1 MPEVSATDAAREFS
15 SLLDAVEHRG
25 EHFMVVRHGKAV
37 AHIEPV
43 SRGRG
48 ADVKALLRDR
58 HPDASWA
65 DQLAEVRDLLE
76 VDDRS

>member
-25 EHFMVVRHGKAV
+25 EHFTVVRHGKAV

-58 HPDASWA
+58 RPDASWA
-65 DQLAEVRDLLE
+65 AQLAEVRDLLE